1 MKDKIEF
8 IESEKKEEPNNEK
21 PNKSRKKLN
30 NSLKFALIILLA
42 FALGVGLMYWYS
54 VENPKVVNKNTIT
67 SNTKVTEEA
76 MEDAIDKIYDAV
88 LCIEV
93 LSDDG
98 SVLSSG
104 TGFVYAT
111 DDNYGY
117 VLTNAHVVS
126 GGTNV
131 QGIMTDNTTTS
142 LTILGTD
149 SYTDLAVLRMD
160 VKQVKQVA
168 SIGDSKN
175 TAVGNTVF
183 TVGSPMGSTYV
194 GTVTKGILSGKDR
207 LVETSTSNGLSSESY
222 IVKVLQTDA
231 AISPGNS
238 GGPLVNL
245 AGDVIGITSL
255 KLVDDEVEG
264 MGFAIPIEDA
274 MNYVEYLEQG
284 KAIERPVVGVQILD
298 LTNRYVLYRY
308 GINVPDNVD
317 SGIYLV
323 EVNSGYPASDGGLKA
338 GDIITKIDGNEI
350 TSVSEFKYE
359 LYKHNIGDTIEVT
372 YYRDGKENKT
382 TLKLNKTTLKL
393 NKTS

>member
-8 IESEKKEEPNNEK
+8 IESEKKDEPNNEK

-30 NSLKFALIILLA
+30 NSLKLALIILLA

-76 MEDAIDKIYDAV
+76 MEDAIDRIYDAV

-131 QGIMTDNTTTS
+131 QGIMTDNTTTR

-298 LTNRYVLYRY
+298 LTNRYALYRY

-382 TLKLNKTTLKL
+382 TLKLNKT
-393 NKTS
+393 S